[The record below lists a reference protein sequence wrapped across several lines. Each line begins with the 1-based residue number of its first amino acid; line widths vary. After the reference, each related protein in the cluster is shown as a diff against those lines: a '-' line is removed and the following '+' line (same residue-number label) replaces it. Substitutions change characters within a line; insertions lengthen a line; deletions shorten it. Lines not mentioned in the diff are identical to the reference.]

1 MMNGIINFN
10 KPTNMT
16 SHQAVA
22 FFRKLLNI
30 KKIGHTGTLDP
41 NATGVLPICIGK
53 STRVSEYLLLA
64 DKEYVAE
71 LELGN
76 ATDTQDADGS
86 IIKTS
91 DKSVSEQEIV
101 NVFNSFQGE
110 IEQIPP
116 MYSALKHKGKKLY
129 ELAREGI
136 EIERKPRK
144 ANIYEM
150 KILEIIDNKKIKFY
164 VKCSRGT
171 YIRTICN
178 DIGENLETYGFM
190 SKLERVGVSNFKIND
205 SITKEELEKMS
216 REEIVNILYPI
227 DYALENFE
235 KIDLESKHFKMV
247 TNGMKIKLEKKYC
260 QDTLYRVYC
269 EKKFIGI
276 GKAVEKEDEFF
287 LKMDKVFI

>member
-1 MMNGIINFN
+1 MNGIINFN
-10 KPTNMT
+10 KPSNMT

-53 STRVSEYLLLA
+53 ATRVSEYLLFA

-71 LELGN
+71 LDLGYS
-76 ATDTQDADGS
+76 TDTQDGDGS
-86 IIKTS
+86 IIK
-91 DKSVSEQEIV
+91 KSNKKVSEQEIID
-101 NVFNSFQGE
+101 VFNKFEGE

-136 EIERKPRK
+136 EIERPARK
-144 ANIYEM
+144 ANIYEI
-150 KILEIIDNKKIKFY
+150 KILQIIDNKKIQFY
-164 VKCSRGT
+164 VRCSRGT

-178 DIGENLETYGFM
+178 DIGEQLGTYGFM
-190 SKLERVGVSNFKIND
+190 SKLNRVGVSSFKIHQ
-205 SITKEELEKMS
+205 SITKDELEGMTSK
-216 REEIVNILYPI
+216 EIENLLHPI
-227 DYALENFE
+227 DKALEMFDSINLD
-235 KIDLESKHFKMV
+235 KSHYRKV
-247 TNGMKIKLEKKYC
+247 TNGMKIKLIDNF
-260 QDTLYRVYC
+260 QLDTLYRVYC
-269 EKKFIGI
+269 DKDFIGI
-276 GKAVEKEDEFF
+276 GKVIKTDEGNF